1 MISTIK
7 SKQFKIIAALLAV
20 VLVVSCITWNA
31 TKVHAMEITGADTK
45 GYNVLGGGSVT
56 DGELK
61 GAAGNPA
68 NIGVYVTGGSADKY
82 NRNNMLWTHDGN
94 RWSSTDKVLFEN
106 KEQKISAYYPYVQG
120 YNGGGMEYTLTAA
133 QTADSLKAD
142 DLLYAAETALS
153 GEKVSLKFDH
163 MMTKLNVKVTTY
175 GSELGSNPQIK
186 TVQIGGLAKT
196 TTFKPEE
203 GTFTA
208 GNDLTGS
215 TVAYNNNGTYEAL
228 VFPAQCQTLTVIV
241 TMDDDR
247 VFTTTVTCPVINTE
261 AGTQGLLGGYQYN
274 IEFQVGQDKVTI
286 GSITADPWKVMNGG
300 ELETE

>member
-31 TKVHAMEITGADTK
+31 TKVHAMEITNADTK
-45 GYNVLGGGSVT
+45 GYTVLGGGSVT
-56 DGELK
+56 GGELK
-61 GAAGNPA
+61 GADGNPA

-94 RWSSTDKVLFEN
+94 RWSSTDKVLFKN

-142 DLLYAAETALS
+142 DLLYAAETKLS
-153 GEKVSLKFDH
+153 GEKVSLNFDH
-163 MMTKLNVKVTTY
+163 LMTKLNVTVKTY
-175 GSELGSNPQIK
+175 GSEISTDAKISK
-186 TVQIGGLAKT
+186 VQIGGLAKT
-196 TTFKPEE
+196 ATFKPEV

-208 GNDLTGS
+208 GTELTGS

-247 VFTTTVTCPVINTE
+247 VFTTTVTCPVINAE
-261 AGTQGLLGGYQYN
+261 GTQGLLGDYQYN

-286 GSITADPWKVMNGG
+286 GGITAESWENLVGG
-300 ELETE
+300 ELATE